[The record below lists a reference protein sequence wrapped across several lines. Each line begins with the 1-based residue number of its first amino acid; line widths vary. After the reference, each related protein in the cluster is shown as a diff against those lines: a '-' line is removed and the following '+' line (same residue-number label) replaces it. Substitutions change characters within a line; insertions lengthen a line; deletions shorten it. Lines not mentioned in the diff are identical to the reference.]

1 MTAAIIL
8 ASASP
13 RRVELLK
20 QIHLVCDAHPVF
32 IDETPRENEQP
43 ELYVTRMAEEKS
55 AACRAQFGAG
65 RPILAADTCV
75 VIGQRI
81 LGKPVNYTDA
91 YEMLSLLSGQTH
103 QVMTAV
109 SLRGRL
115 HSRALSVTQVTFR
128 AINEAEI
135 DAYWRTGEPLDKA
148 GSYAIQGQGAIF
160 VASLQGSFSGVVGL
174 PLFETAQL
182 LAKEGINTQYE

>member
-1 MTAAIIL
+1 M
-8 ASASP
+8 
-13 RRVELLK
+13 
-20 QIHLVCDAHPVF
+20 
-32 IDETPRENEQP
+32 
-43 ELYVTRMAEEKS
+43 
-55 AACRAQFGAG
+55 
-65 RPILAADTCV
+65 
-75 VIGQRI
+75 
-81 LGKPVNYTDA
+81 
-91 YEMLSLLSGQTH
+91 
-103 QVMTAV
+103 
-109 SLRGRL
+109 
-115 HSRALSVTQVTFR
+115 TQVTFR